1 MRGPSLKQ
9 HNPLRKRKVVTAG
22 ARGGHLC
29 FAKEAIIMGQSDYL
43 CISADPLCPLSPFF
57 FFISCPAILSIMSL
71 VWNTL
76 TKKPHWFVCNR
87 KQDGRSLIAK
97 RLKGCV
103 ASAKKGRGLFE
114 GVSEWQK
121 VREDSRHSG
130 RGKDPLSPPSRKPP
144 EESFRWG
151 ARRAALISQLRHMKK
166 SQ

>member
-1 MRGPSLKQ
+1 MRGLSLKQ
-9 HNPLRKRKVVTAG
+9 HNPHRKREVVMAG

-29 FAKEAIIMGQSDYL
+29 FAKEAIIKGQSDYL
-43 CISADPLCPLSPFF
+43 CISVDPLCRLSPLFF
-57 FFISCPAILSIMSL
+57 LMSRPATLSIMSL

-87 KQDGRSLIAK
+87 KQDGRSLTAK
-97 RLKGCV
+97 RLKGCG

-121 VREDSRHSG
+121 VREDSRRSG

-144 EESFRWG
+144 EESFRRG
-151 ARRAALISQLRHMKK
+151 ARRAAPISQLRRMKE